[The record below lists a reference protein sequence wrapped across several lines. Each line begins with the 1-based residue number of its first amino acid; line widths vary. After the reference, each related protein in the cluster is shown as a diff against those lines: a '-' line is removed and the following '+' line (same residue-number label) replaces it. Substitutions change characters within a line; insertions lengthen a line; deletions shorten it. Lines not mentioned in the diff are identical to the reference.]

1 MSTTTRSL
9 TAAHA
14 EVKAEI
20 TRTDTK
26 TGLLLA
32 FVGAVLAGVWTVA
45 RDLPLTLPAYIE
57 GGLGMV
63 LLVVAAGLLLRSTRP
78 NLRGR
83 HGFPLWATLTAE
95 EITAAVATDLV
106 TDIGWLSS
114 GVDAM
119 ECARRAGHS
128 IAVLHKVYAK
138 VLDQTRERANDRN
151 DAALRE
157 WNEPA

>member
-32 FVGAVLAGVWTVA
+32 FVGAVLAGAWTVA
-45 RDLPLTLPAYIE
+45 RDLPLTLPAYIA
-57 GGLGMV
+57 GGAGMV
-63 LLVVAAGLLLRSTRP
+63 LLVAAAGLLLRSTRP

-95 EITAAVATDLV
+95 EITDAVSTDLAADIAGLSRLAVAKFTCL
-106 TDIGWLSS
+106 
-114 GVDAM
+114 
-119 ECARRAGHS
+119 RRAVDMTCAGGALL
-128 IAVLHKVYAK
+128 IL
-138 VLDQTRERANDRN
+138 
-151 DAALRE
+151 AALLTVGGVL
-157 WNEPA
+157 